1 MQRAWH
7 ADPERRPD
15 SETVYTELQSMQEEV
30 EEASSSNGSWLNRRR
45 TTPNDSAMTEPVSVA
60 LQSMGELA
68 NGQQEAG
75 DDQIIVVENCVQD
88 HTANRQELA
97 RAMIEAREALAAS
110 KQVVAAEVNMAE
122 AKEDKQMFTPGQP
135 GKGRFATE
143 LRVEREKKGNR
154 TAPDATRTL

>member
-1 MQRAWH
+1 MVDTRHETSLACGSEGEGSKRANDDHVLHFDTRPSTAH
-7 ADPERRPD
+7 AA
-15 SETVYTELQSMQEEV
+15 SGAHGLEV
-30 EEASSSNGSWLNRRR
+30 IVRANR
-45 TTPNDSAMTEPVSVA
+45 
-60 LQSMGELA
+60 
-68 NGQQEAG
+68 QQEAG

-122 AKEDKQMFTPGQP
+122 AKEDKQMFTSGES

>member
-45 TTPNDSAMTEPVSVA
+45 TCTTPNDSAMTEPVSVA

-68 NGQQEAG
+68 NGQQ

-122 AKEDKQMFTPGQP
+122 AKEDKRMFTLGQS
-135 GKGRFATE
+135 GKGRFATK
-143 LRVEREKKGNR
+143 LRVEKR
-154 TAPDATRTL
+154 